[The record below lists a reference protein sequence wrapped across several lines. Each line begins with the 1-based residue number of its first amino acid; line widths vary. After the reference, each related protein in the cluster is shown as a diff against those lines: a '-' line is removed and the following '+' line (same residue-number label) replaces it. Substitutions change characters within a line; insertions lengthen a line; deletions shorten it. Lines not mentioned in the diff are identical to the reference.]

1 MAEKKE
7 EKESWGKFFLD
18 ILIIWGIL
26 FGVYMLLFH
35 FVLSNDTVSG
45 PSMQPTFQNGDRL
58 IAERH
63 AQIKRGEVVI
73 VKAPDEPG
81 ALYIKRVIGLPGEKI
96 VSKKAKITD
105 NLIPYNIRAEIS
117 LPSSSVPKIC
127 RLSGGAVAEEPNIP
141 YDADGTSVKA

>member
-96 VSKKAKITD
+96 VSKNNQIVLTGNFNNFQQ
-105 NLIPYNIRAEIS
+105 NLFAIYRAGWIVRVYNHNTAR
-117 LPSSSVPKIC
+117 
-127 RLSGGAVAEEPNIP
+127 SGGDFTTDII
-141 YDADGTSVKA
+141 